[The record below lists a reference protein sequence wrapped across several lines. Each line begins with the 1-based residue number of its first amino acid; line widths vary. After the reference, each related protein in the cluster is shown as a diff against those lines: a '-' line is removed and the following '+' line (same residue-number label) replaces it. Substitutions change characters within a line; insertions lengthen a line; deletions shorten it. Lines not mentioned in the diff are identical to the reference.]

1 MADFSAINSSD
12 NIRLFISKDTRGFI
26 KGTILGKEN
35 GKILIDISGDAYY
48 ILDYDKVKVEYDPFT
63 TYLTRCPCCQSKYS
77 KKNAGTNKTGNSAAR
92 LKAKRN
98 IQREVY

>member
-63 TYLTRCPCCQSKYS
+63 TNWYWRIELDNVK
-77 KKNAGTNKTGNSAAR
+77 
-92 LKAKRN
+92 
-98 IQREVY
+98 EVET